1 MCSTCACTYVK
12 HVNMWMCVDECGLG
26 IVRVG
31 KSGLKMSERGLKIIG
46 NRWEWMGVGESG
58 WEHGSA

>member
-31 KSGLKMSERGLKIIG
+31 KSGLKMSESGLKIIG
-46 NRWEWMGVGESG
+46 NRWE
-58 WEHGSA
+58 